1 MMVLLAMSGQ
11 RSVRLM
17 HRQKTKLGT
26 ESSARE
32 LALKILLL
40 SFIFFYL
47 FQLREN
53 KIKTAEKKKK
63 RGEVSK

>member
-1 MMVLLAMSGQ
+1 M
-11 RSVRLM
+11 RLM

-53 KIKTAEKKKK
+53 KIKTVEKKKK